1 MCQSST
7 RTKVIP
13 SYTRIGIT
21 RTIAVFL
28 SNAMQ
33 YKRALHMVH
42 ISQKKKKK
50 LYVIRSK
57 HLPSLKW
64 KWDSLTRC
72 KKNHTYTYDPE
83 T

>member
-7 RTKVIP
+7 RTKAIP

-21 RTIAVFL
+21 STIAVFL

-42 ISQKKKKK
+42 ISQKKKKNYM
-50 LYVIRSK
+50 LLEVST
-57 HLPSLKW
+57 SL
-64 KWDSLTRC
+64 
-72 KKNHTYTYDPE
+72 H
-83 T
+83 